1 MENNYKITP
10 LTVEISVLKI
20 GKKQCTIAV
29 FKQLKKKNFRWDY
42 VNDIEIWGEVYY
54 SEKWY
59 IIFSYNKEIYK
70 CSKQFQIKLHYQQT
84 PSWEGNYSIHDFKKI
99 SSKDESQQAILNALY
114 SAGNPSLEDEFL
126 LEYINVREFYEKFNM
141 DNRMFA
147 SNYERNLDLITD
159 KFNELISLKN
169 LINEDKREVLIH
181 HLESIEKLNNL
192 IETFDNLPQLFIA
205 V

>member
-29 FKQLKKKNFRWDY
+29 FKQLKEQNLYWER

-54 SEKWY
+54 SQEWY
-59 IIFSYNKEIYK
+59 IIYSYNKEIYK
-70 CSKQFQIKLHYQQT
+70 CPKTEQKPKNPL
-84 PSWEGNYSIHDFKKI
+84 WESYYSIHDFKKI

-114 SAGNPSLEDEFL
+114 LAENPSLANEFL
-126 LEYINVREFYEKFNM
+126 LEYITDKEFYEKFNM

-147 SNYERNLDLITD
+147 ENYYKNMKLITD
-159 KFNELISLKN
+159 KFHELISLKN
-169 LINEDKREVLIH
+169 LINKDKRRLLTH